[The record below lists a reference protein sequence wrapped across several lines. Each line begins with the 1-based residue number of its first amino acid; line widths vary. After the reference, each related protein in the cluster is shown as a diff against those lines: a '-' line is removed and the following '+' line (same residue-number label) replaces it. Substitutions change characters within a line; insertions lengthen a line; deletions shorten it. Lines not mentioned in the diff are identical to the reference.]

1 MDRGRWADA
10 CGDRTFR
17 LYRRVP
23 SSPEEHPAP
32 HLRVTNVAAARD
44 IGLAWLAGRTLSPL
58 TDMAWRSATQGDSS
72 CGLASSAAASLSPR
86 KCGCDR

>member
-58 TDMAWRSATQGDSS
+58 TDSFRQHV
-72 CGLASSAAASLSPR
+72 LHEASGFLLI
-86 KCGCDR
+86 D